1 MSLRDGSFWL
11 ILATFGATAC
21 GPKAEPP
28 RPYIEVG
35 PKKQVNFDAVDGGHT
50 VNAMVGQ
57 VNGQPIYADEIF
69 REIELNGA
77 DLSRLGAGST
87 RQQFAAKAEELIRGT
102 LQRRIENEL
111 VRAEAERELTDQHRR
126 QIDHMIKENREKI
139 LALYGKGSRREA
151 DAAIRKEKGHGLDRE
166 LEMLREHLLIR
177 GHIMNK
183 IGFKIHVTQ
192 RDVQRY
198 YQANPDEF
206 GASPTVVRVI
216 LAEDAATADQID
228 KALADGADFEQV
240 GRTHSILY
248 PEKGGLLVKHNGRF
262 SKFDATGWDTVNQAI
277 RKLKP
282 RQHTPRLRTESG
294 HWAWARLERVGGGR
308 KKLEEVY
315 LEIEEELRQRQIKQ
329 LQDAYRVELL
339 DRRPDV
345 SFDRMIRQLIA
356 VALTRYSSGE
366 FEPARDAEAG
376 SGS

>member
-1 MSLRDGSFWL
+1 M
-11 ILATFGATAC
+11 LATFGATAC

-35 PKKQVNFDAVDGGHT
+35 PKKQVNFDAVGSGYT

-57 VNGQPIYADEIF
+57 VNGQPVYADEIF
-69 REIELNGA
+69 REIKLNGA
-77 DLSRLGAGST
+77 DLKRLGAGSS
-87 RQQFAAKAEELIRGT
+87 RQQFAAKAQELIRGT

-111 VRAEAERELTDQHRR
+111 VRAEAERELTDQRRR

-183 IGFKIHVTQ
+183 IGFKVHVTQ
-192 RDVQRY
+192 RDVLRY

-206 GASPTVVRVI
+206 GASPTLVRVI
-216 LAEDAATADQID
+216 LVEDTAVADQVD

-248 PEKGGLLVKHNGRF
+248 PEKGGLLVRHTGRF
-262 SKFDATGWDTVNQAI
+262 SQFDATGWEAVNQAI
-277 RKLKP
+277 RQLKP
-282 RQHTPRLRTESG
+282 QDHTPRVRTESG
-294 HWAWARLERVGGGR
+294 HWAWARLEQIGGGR

-315 LEIEEELRQRQIKQ
+315 LEIENKLQQQQIKQ
-329 LQDAYRVELL
+329 LQDDYRAELL
-339 DRRPDV
+339 ERRPDV
-345 SFDRMIRQLIA
+345 SVDRMIRQLMV
-356 VALTRYSSGE
+356 VALTRYSSDDPE
-366 FEPARDAEAG
+366 SARDAEAG